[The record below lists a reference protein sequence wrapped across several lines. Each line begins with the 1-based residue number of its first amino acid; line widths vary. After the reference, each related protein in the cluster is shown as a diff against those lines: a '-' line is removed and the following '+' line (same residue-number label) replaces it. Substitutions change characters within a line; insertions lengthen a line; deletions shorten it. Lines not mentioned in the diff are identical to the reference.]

1 MSNITHNFVTHNL
14 SHTIFRFFVA
24 GLVTSTLLLPGRR
37 GTYSTGLALV
47 ARLVAV
53 VPWSF
58 CVADVALCEDD
69 SMSSSCFLLTHTQ
82 LFHTAQDLLVC
93 NSFTNFHTP
102 TELYHTNFVTH
113 THNFVTYNSFTHI
126 FVTHNSFTHTSFAC
140 NYLEIIDPP
149 PSPLVLMIRRRS

>member
-93 NSFTNFHTP
+93 NSFTNFHTHR
-102 TELYHTNFVTH
+102 TLSHKLCHTH
-113 THNFVTYNSFTHI
+113 TTLSHTTLS
-126 FVTHNSFTHTSFAC
+126 HTSLSRTTLSHTHLFRMQLSR
-140 NYLEIIDPP
+140 NY
-149 PSPLVLMIRRRS
+149 RSSTISTGSDD

>member
-69 SMSSSCFLLTHTQ
+69 SMSSSCFLLTHT
-82 LFHTAQDLLVC
+82 H
-93 NSFTNFHTP
+93 NSFTQHKTYSYATPSQTFTP

-126 FVTHNSFTHTSFAC
+126 FVTHNSFTHT
-140 NYLEIIDPP
+140 
-149 PSPLVLMIRRRS
+149 PLSHATI